1 LVRVLV
7 GLAVLAVLALL
18 TWVIGYSS
26 LLTADQ
32 VRIDG
37 VDGPL
42 ARQVQEAADVP
53 LGLQL
58 ARVDTD
64 AVAQRVQSVPAVAT
78 ATVSRGWP
86 RTVVIA
92 VEPRVPLAS
101 VSGEEGWYRVDVDG
115 VLFSPSAEPAADLPV
130 LAAPADVAGEQ
141 ARAAGVGVVAALPSR
156 VLRQVAR
163 IEAPSPLAVRL
174 VLRDGRVVIWGSAQ
188 DAELKADVLDVL
200 LETPATQ
207 YDVSVPD
214 RPTLRPS

>member
-1 LVRVLV
+1 MLEGLRGRGAEVLREPDLP
-7 GLAVLAVLALL
+7 GANNLL
-18 TWVIGYSS
+18 
-26 LLTADQ
+26 
-32 VRIDG
+32 R
-37 VDGPL
+37 
-42 ARQVQEAADVP
+42 
-53 LGLQL
+53 
-58 ARVDTD
+58 
-64 AVAQRVQSVPAVAT
+64 
-78 ATVSRGWP
+78 WP
-86 RTVVIA
+86 
-92 VEPRVPLAS
+92 
-101 VSGEEGWYRVDVDG
+101 YRVDVDG